1 MKEVN
6 NYKGIIL
13 AGGRGTRLHPLTK
26 VISKQLLPV
35 YDQPMIFYPLK
46 TLINAGLKEILLI
59 TNKEDIAAY
68 KLLLENGSKFDVSIE
83 YEIQEKPEGIAQAF
97 EIGKKWLN
105 KSKCALI
112 LGDNLFLAGNTSEKL
127 KVAMNNNKGAT
138 IFGYKVKDPSRYGVV
153 KFNENLEVI
162 NIIEKP
168 EKPESDWAVT
178 GLYVYDE
185 NVSNYFKSLKP
196 SERGEYEIT
205 DLNNLYLKE
214 DLLNIEL
221 IDEDSYWLDAG
232 TKDSLLESSNIVKEL
247 KDKNIELY

>member
-1 MKEVN
+1 
-6 NYKGIIL
+6 
-13 AGGRGTRLHPLTK
+13 
-26 VISKQLLPV
+26 
-35 YDQPMIFYPLK
+35 
-46 TLINAGLKEILLI
+46 
-59 TNKEDIAAY
+59 
-68 KLLLENGSKFDVSIE
+68 
-83 YEIQEKPEGIAQAF
+83 
-97 EIGKKWLN
+97 
-105 KSKCALI
+105 
-112 LGDNLFLAGNTSEKL
+112 
-127 KVAMNNNKGAT
+127 MNNNKGAT

-162 NIIEKP
+162 TIIEKP

-196 SERGEYEIT
+196 SARGEYEIT

-247 KDKNIELY
+247 KDKNVELY

>member
-1 MKEVN
+1 
-6 NYKGIIL
+6 
-13 AGGRGTRLHPLTK
+13 
-26 VISKQLLPV
+26 
-35 YDQPMIFYPLK
+35 
-46 TLINAGLKEILLI
+46 
-59 TNKEDIAAY
+59 
-68 KLLLENGSKFDVSIE
+68 
-83 YEIQEKPEGIAQAF
+83 
-97 EIGKKWLN
+97 
-105 KSKCALI
+105 
-112 LGDNLFLAGNTSEKL
+112 
-127 KVAMNNNKGAT
+127 MNNNKGAT

-185 NVSNYFKSLKP
+185 NVANYFKNLKP

>member
-1 MKEVN
+1 MVVFDEQ
-6 NYKGIIL
+6 GEIIDL
-13 AGGRGTRLHPLTK
+13 
-26 VISKQLLPV
+26 
-35 YDQPMIFYPLK
+35 
-46 TLINAGLKEILLI
+46 
-59 TNKEDIAAY
+59 
-68 KLLLENGSKFDVSIE
+68 
-83 YEIQEKPEGIAQAF
+83 
-97 EIGKKWLN
+97 
-105 KSKCALI
+105 
-112 LGDNLFLAGNTSEKL
+112 
-127 KVAMNNNKGAT
+127 
-138 IFGYKVKDPSRYGVV
+138 
-153 KFNENLEVI
+153 
-162 NIIEKP
+162 IEKP

-185 NVSNYFKSLKP
+185 TVSNYFKSLKP

>member
-1 MKEVN
+1 
-6 NYKGIIL
+6 
-13 AGGRGTRLHPLTK
+13 
-26 VISKQLLPV
+26 
-35 YDQPMIFYPLK
+35 
-46 TLINAGLKEILLI
+46 
-59 TNKEDIAAY
+59 
-68 KLLLENGSKFDVSIE
+68 
-83 YEIQEKPEGIAQAF
+83 
-97 EIGKKWLN
+97 
-105 KSKCALI
+105 
-112 LGDNLFLAGNTSEKL
+112 
-127 KVAMNNNKGAT
+127 MNNNKGAT

-168 EKPESDWAVT
+168 EKHESDWAVT

-185 NVSNYFKSLKP
+185 NVSNYFKNLNP

-214 DLLNIEL
+214 DVLNIEL